1 MSGILGGSSASTDR
15 SNQLAGING
24 SWNVFNAGMPLSQQQ
39 SQSGQAGQATATQGL
54 GQASDFWKSILSG
67 NSTSIAAATAPL
79 TNAAVNQA
87 DAAKR
92 QEASMGTARGGGTN
106 EGNQQIESNTR
117 ATVNNDV
124 FSALPAAAQGEQSV
138 ATAQGSL
145 GSSQLMQSLQ
155 ALGLSAEEANQ
166 ITNSSIA
173 SRSTSI
179 QANPLNAASSILM
192 SKILSS
198 LGFGSGGSGGSGGG
212 SPTTGFAAGNPGDGT
227 VYGPPLPS
235 DGTTPNVTSTYSFGP
250 PVDTGSPT
258 PLNN

>member
-15 SNQLAGING
+15 GNQLAGING

-54 GQASDFWKSILSG
+54 GQSNDFWKSILSG
-67 NSTSIAAATAPL
+67 NPTSIAAATAPL
-79 TNAAVNQA
+79 TNAAVGQA

-117 ATVNNDV
+117 ATVNNAV

-138 ATAQGSL
+138 ATAQGNL
-145 GSSQLMQSLQ
+145 GSSQLTQSLQ

-166 ITNSSIA
+166 ITNSSIT
-173 SRSTSI
+173 SRPESF
-179 QANPLNAASSILM
+179 QENPLNAVG
-192 SKILSS
+192 SS
-198 LGFGSGGSGGSGGG
+198 LVN
-212 SPTTGFAAGNPGDGT
+212 TALGT
-227 VYGPPLPS
+227 LGL
-235 DGTTPNVTSTYSFGP
+235 
-250 PVDTGSPT
+250 
-258 PLNN
+258 